1 MTSPAQSAHLPP
13 GVEAPRYARSDLTV
27 GIVHIGVGGFHRSH
41 QAMYLD
47 RLMNQ
52 GLARDWA
59 ICGVGLLP
67 GDARMRDVLR
77 AQDHRYTL
85 VLRHPDGHEEVRV
98 IGSLADY
105 LFVPDDPAAVVS
117 RMADPATRLVT
128 LTITEGG
135 YNLSEATGEFAGDAA
150 AIVADLA
157 DPARPLTAFG
167 LVVEALRVRRERG
180 IPPFAVLSCDNI
192 SSNGDVAR
200 RAFSAYAAL
209 RDQELGRFVR
219 EEVAFPNS
227 MVDRITP
234 QTTDADR
241 ASLRERYGIEDGWP
255 VIAEPFAQWVVE
267 DRFPLGRPDWDL
279 VGAQLV
285 DDVLP
290 YEHMKLRLLNASHQA
305 MCFFGILLG
314 HRYVHE
320 AVADPLIARLLRAYW
335 DREGIVSL
343 PGAAPGIDLAD
354 YTATLLE
361 RYGNPAIADTLARLA
376 AETSDRIPKFLL
388 PVVRDLLA
396 TGRPVDVSAA
406 VVASWARY
414 AECRPDEVVDNRR
427 SEVIAAAQRLSEDP
441 VGFLRDPELFGDLA
455 DQGRFVDPYLR
466 ALTLLREQGVRVALE
481 ALVG

>member
-1 MTSPAQSAHLPP
+1 
-13 GVEAPRYARSDLTV
+13 
-27 GIVHIGVGGFHRSH
+27 
-41 QAMYLD
+41 
-47 RLMNQ
+47 
-52 GLARDWA
+52 
-59 ICGVGLLP
+59 
-67 GDARMRDVLR
+67 
-77 AQDHRYTL
+77 
-85 VLRHPDGHEEVRV
+85 
-98 IGSLADY
+98 
-105 LFVPDDPAAVVS
+105 
-117 RMADPATRLVT
+117 MADPATRLVT

-241 ASLRERYGIEDGWP
+241 ASLRERYGIDDGWP

-267 DRFPLGRPDWDL
+267 DRFPLGRP
-279 VGAQLV
+279 
-285 DDVLP
+285 
-290 YEHMKLRLLNASHQA
+290 
-305 MCFFGILLG
+305 
-314 HRYVHE
+314 
-320 AVADPLIARLLRAYW
+320 
-335 DREGIVSL
+335 
-343 PGAAPGIDLAD
+343 
-354 YTATLLE
+354 
-361 RYGNPAIADTLARLA
+361 
-376 AETSDRIPKFLL
+376 
-388 PVVRDLLA
+388 
-396 TGRPVDVSAA
+396 
-406 VVASWARY
+406 
-414 AECRPDEVVDNRR
+414 
-427 SEVIAAAQRLSEDP
+427 
-441 VGFLRDPELFGDLA
+441 RDPELFGDLA

>member
-98 IGSLADY
+98 VGSLAD
-105 LFVPDDPAAVVS
+105 
-117 RMADPATRLVT
+117 R
-128 LTITEGG
+128 
-135 YNLSEATGEFAGDAA
+135 
-150 AIVADLA
+150 
-157 DPARPLTAFG
+157 ARPLTAFG

-241 ASLRERYGIEDGWP
+241 ASLRERYGIDDGWP

-267 DRFPLGRPDWDL
+267 DRFPLGRP
-279 VGAQLV
+279 
-285 DDVLP
+285 
-290 YEHMKLRLLNASHQA
+290 
-305 MCFFGILLG
+305 
-314 HRYVHE
+314 
-320 AVADPLIARLLRAYW
+320 
-335 DREGIVSL
+335 
-343 PGAAPGIDLAD
+343 
-354 YTATLLE
+354 
-361 RYGNPAIADTLARLA
+361 
-376 AETSDRIPKFLL
+376 
-388 PVVRDLLA
+388 
-396 TGRPVDVSAA
+396 
-406 VVASWARY
+406 
-414 AECRPDEVVDNRR
+414 
-427 SEVIAAAQRLSEDP
+427 
-441 VGFLRDPELFGDLA
+441 RDPELFGDLA